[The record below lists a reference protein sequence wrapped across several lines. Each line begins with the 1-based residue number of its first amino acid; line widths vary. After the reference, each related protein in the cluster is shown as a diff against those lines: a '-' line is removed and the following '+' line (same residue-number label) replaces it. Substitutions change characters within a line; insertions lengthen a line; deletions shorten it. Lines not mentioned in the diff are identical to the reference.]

1 MGRSVGIL
9 CCPRRKKRNDLLLA
23 PLIYR
28 PSGAE
33 RFSLMPPR
41 TTPPPFLLH
50 GYPVDRRLIASNWGY
65 IPCMDGGWNTRS
77 NEMLT
82 IKLSALE
89 PWTRVSRRFSIVLRC
104 PPYIYGVWNGFVG
117 RGGTG
122 IFCRING
129 ICFVLVVYVRWLDA
143 IKYIYLY
150 CILRK
155 MKFYSWGT
163 RKLDSSLVIFNIF
176 TWRSFLILKSGSFF
190 FFFIWYNW

>member
-65 IPCMDGGWNTRS
+65 TPSMDGGWNTRS

-117 RGGTG
+117 RGGRTG
-122 IFCRING
+122 ILPDKWNMFRFGCLCALTRCHKI
-129 ICFVLVVYVRWLDA
+129 
-143 IKYIYLY
+143 YIFILY
-150 CILRK
+150 LRK

-190 FFFIWYNW
+190 FFIWYNW

>member
-117 RGGTG
+117 RGGRTG
-122 IFCRING
+122 ILPDKWNMFRFGCL
-129 ICFVLVVYVRWLDA
+129 CAL
-143 IKYIYLY
+143 
-150 CILRK
+150 
-155 MKFYSWGT
+155 
-163 RKLDSSLVIFNIF
+163 
-176 TWRSFLILKSGSFF
+176 
-190 FFFIWYNW
+190 

>member
-65 IPCMDGGWNTRS
+65 TPSMDGGWNTRS

-117 RGGTG
+117 RGGRTG
-122 IFCRING
+122 ILPDKWNMFRFGCLCALTRCHKIYIFILYFEKNE
-129 ICFVLVVYVRWLDA
+129 ILFVGNEKTWFESSYFQYFYVKKFSD
-143 IKYIYLY
+143 IKIW
-150 CILRK
+150 I
-155 MKFYSWGT
+155 
-163 RKLDSSLVIFNIF
+163 V
-176 TWRSFLILKSGSFF
+176 FF
-190 FFFIWYNW
+190 FFYMI